1 MVHCRVLV
9 HLQAEIQLLE
19 RKLLELDRSDAA
31 ANSPNAW
38 RLQMIDLEE
47 GWDSSQRDL
56 IKQLQEKLL
65 VYGKLIQAQFKSA

>member
-38 RLQMIDLEE
+38 RLQMIDFEE